1 MSIWEGLL
9 ARSWK
14 SAAAFVLA
22 CLLRRY
28 NVACGGRLLQQGGL
42 IKSNQF
48 YLDTAYLT
56 NDSGVFT
63 IKKKKKNNDKKKKI
77 SETNYNHLHH

>member
-1 MSIWEGLL
+1 MDRDVFKLL
-9 ARSWK
+9 TSSECYR
-14 SAAAFVLA
+14 
-22 CLLRRY
+22 CTG
-28 NVACGGRLLQQGGL
+28 NPGNEQQL
-42 IKSNQF
+42 EKRHQIKSNQF

-63 IKKKKKNNDKKKKI
+63 KKKKI